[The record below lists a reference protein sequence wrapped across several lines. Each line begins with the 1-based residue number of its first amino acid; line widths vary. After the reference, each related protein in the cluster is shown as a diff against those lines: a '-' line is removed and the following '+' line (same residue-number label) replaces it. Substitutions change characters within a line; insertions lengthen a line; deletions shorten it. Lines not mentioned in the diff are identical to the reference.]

1 MKRRLEN
8 YRSARRELDEMRAR
22 MRRAEL
28 QAAHSVYPR
37 DRERAA
43 DAAALYEAMADTL
56 SEELR
61 ELELAIERL
70 PEERVRRAV
79 RLRYIDGH
87 SRARTALE
95 MDVSERTVVNLIAE
109 AMRTLGG

>member
-1 MKRRLEN
+1 
-8 YRSARRELDEMRAR
+8 MRAR
-22 MRRAEL
+22 MRRAEM
-28 QAAHSVYPR
+28 QAAHSAYPR

-61 ELELAIERL
+61 VLELAIDRL
-70 PEERVRRAV
+70 PDERVRRAV

-87 SRARTALE
+87 SRARTAME
-95 MDVSERTVVNLIAE
+95 MEISERTVVSLIGE
-109 AMRTLGG
+109 AVETLSGK